1 MRQNYKRLLA
11 ALVLMSATQTSSVV
25 QAEGIRLVGPS
36 GEVQSSPSY
45 AEDIERALP
54 APPAN
59 TQPSR
64 FFGPTG
70 ENQTLWSIASELR
83 PSRGVTV
90 QQTLLAIYRI
100 NPQAFENQNIHEL
113 IPGSRLRV
121 PSLEQVQSATTAQ
134 AVAIMKAHEAK
145 LKQPKPTN
153 RATPAQRVTEQPKP
167 QIKVEPKPAAKPE
180 TVAATEPKPTPK
192 TIPVIPAPPVTTSP
206 QGEKQVSAL
215 KDKLQGSQSELE
227 SLEAKN
233 HRLRLMLSEVQ
244 SEVET
249 LKSELNDEER
259 IRSEV
264 EKLLAEERQ
273 RLAEQQRMQPSTM
286 DKILSN
292 GWLVG
297 LAALI
302 PGALIALLVVM
313 LLGRRSKA
321 KEEDAAAQEQK
332 NVDPLAAPIGLA
344 AADELDE
351 ELTLD
356 DELFAD
362 EDINTQSLQEEKS
375 DLEEDVF
382 ANLDDEELD
391 FNLEGDDDPFADIGD
406 DGDLDVGLDEF
417 ESSNNGI
424 QVNGEEKALGL
435 EEMER
440 ALDEVAPELE
450 VLDDDESGF
459 DLSDDANEKS
469 DSLSDDAFAELL
481 AADEPSEELP
491 SDTVDQDMLDDL
503 FAELGNDD
511 FDLDTDEPEL
521 KQPVSDDDFSVGEAS
536 DDDIDKLLAQYEQ
549 PASESEVREADANEG
564 PVLDENSTE
573 LLDEL
578 IDFDEDDT
586 DEFDPLNELEAISGF
601 EGDDSI
607 EELDADSTDLLDEL
621 IDDVTSELDEETEA
635 DLDPFDDLIRED
647 ESPEQNKSEEEELL
661 KSLGFGESDADEKP
675 SPVVESEQTHEDQDI
690 ESGLDIDA
698 LLSESQP
705 DTQQAVEDQPLTE
718 PEATSE
724 PFSSDEFLGDLEDL
738 SPENDPLMSELDDLF
753 ESDSEEL
760 LPTEQ
765 EKADFSAE
773 LDALFDSE
781 DDLPQQVEK
790 TQAEIEEASSL
801 QQEAT
806 DTDSTQEPSVESDA
820 EVQPH
825 VEQEEDIPA
834 FTPTPNT
841 IENEFGVPQEE
852 DWLLDEPELEPET
865 ESTND
870 SEEEFNFDE
879 LDLPEFSEEDA
890 LASMAG
896 EPALETS
903 ESVESE
909 QVEAGLPT
917 ESEDEFNFDE
927 LDLPEFSEEDALASM
942 ADEPELETSESV
954 KPEQVEADLSA
965 ESEEEFN
972 FDELDLPE
980 FSEEDALV
988 SMAGEPALETSESVK
1003 PEQVEADL
1011 PTESEEEFNFDEL
1024 DLPEFSEED
1033 ALASMAGG
1041 PALET
1046 SESVEPEQVEADL
1059 PTESEDEF
1067 NFDELDLPEFS
1078 EEDALASMT
1087 DEPELETSES
1097 VEPEQVEADL
1107 PTESEDEFNF
1117 DELDLP
1123 EFSEE
1128 DALASMADEPELET
1142 SESVEPEQVEAD
1154 LPAESEDEFNFD
1166 ELDLPE
1172 FSEEDALASMVDE
1185 PELETSESI
1194 ELEQVEADLPTESEE
1209 EFNFDE
1215 LDLPE
1220 FSEEDALASMEE
1232 EPELPSSETA
1242 DIEPISGEDEELSF
1256 DDQDLPEFNEEDV
1269 LASMNEGASGS
1280 PKVEAETSRPAIQ
1293 ADNDHDALFEVFAQQ
1308 NGFDT
1313 DPEVQPTATEGE
1325 PLSNLDDESSMAN
1338 LLAEDANSEVFE
1350 GKLDSDTIASAG
1362 MDFETM
1368 LDVGDD
1374 WDGFK
1379 PAADNVSSTE
1389 EVPEDQRDVW
1399 NSSDALS
1406 QPEIAQEN
1414 WAEQSD
1420 LDDFDPKKNQFMTID
1435 ELMAQ
1440 VDREGG
1446 EFEEEDLKLDVGL
1459 NEFPDVIGEIG
1470 DIDVDSNAEAAGKLD
1485 LAKIY
1490 LEMNDSQGAI
1500 KLLEEAIVYGEDD
1513 IRREAKSLIDAIN
1526 GR

>member
-167 QIKVEPKPAAKPE
+167 QIKVEPKPATKPE
-180 TVAATEPKPTPK
+180 TVAAKEPKPTPK

-215 KDKLQGSQSELE
+215 KDKLQGSQSELD
-227 SLEAKN
+227 SLEEKN

-321 KEEDAAAQEQK
+321 KEEDAAAQEQQ

-459 DLSDDANEKS
+459 DLSDDTNEKS

-661 KSLGFGESDADEKP
+661 KSLGFGEPDADEKP
-675 SPVVESEQTHEDQDI
+675 SSVVESEQTHEDQDI

-705 DTQQAVEDQPLTE
+705 DTQQAAKEQPLTE
-718 PEATSE
+718 PEAASE

-790 TQAEIEEASSL
+790 TQTEIEEASSL

-806 DTDSTQEPSVESDA
+806 DTDSTQEPSVESGA

-903 ESVESE
+903 ESVEPE
-909 QVEAGLPT
+909 QIEADLPA
-917 ESEDEFNFDE
+917 ESEEEFNFDE

-942 ADEPELETSESV
+942 AGEPALETSESVKPDQVEADLPTESEKEFNFDELDLPEFSEEDALASMAGEPTLETSESV

-980 FSEEDALV
+980 FSEDDALA
-988 SMAGEPALETSESVK
+988 SMAGEPALETSESVE

-1033 ALASMAGG
+1033 ALASMAGE

-1059 PTESEDEF
+1059 P
-1067 NFDELDLPEFS
+1067 
-1078 EEDALASMT
+1078 A
-1087 DEPELETSES
+1087 
-1097 VEPEQVEADL
+1097 
-1107 PTESEDEFNF
+1107 
-1117 DELDLP
+1117 
-1123 EFSEE
+1123 
-1128 DALASMADEPELET
+1128 
-1142 SESVEPEQVEAD
+1142 
-1154 LPAESEDEFNFD
+1154 
-1166 ELDLPE
+1166 
-1172 FSEEDALASMVDE
+1172 
-1185 PELETSESI
+1185 
-1194 ELEQVEADLPTESEE
+1194 ESEE

-1269 LASMNEGASGS
+1269 LASMNEGAPES

-1313 DPEVQPTATEGE
+1313 DPKVQPTATEGE

>member
-167 QIKVEPKPAAKPE
+167 QIKVEPKPAAKRE

-227 SLEAKN
+227 SLEEKN

-790 TQAEIEEASSL
+790 TQTEIEEASSL

-806 DTDSTQEPSVESDA
+806 DTDSTQEPSVESGA

-903 ESVESE
+903 ESVE
-909 QVEAGLPT
+909 
-917 ESEDEFNFDE
+917 
-927 LDLPEFSEEDALASM
+927 
-942 ADEPELETSESV
+942 
-954 KPEQVEADLSA
+954 PEQI
-965 ESEEEFN
+965 
-972 FDELDLPE
+972 
-980 FSEEDALV
+980 
-988 SMAGEPALETSESVK
+988 
-1003 PEQVEADL
+1003 EADL
-1011 PTESEEEFNFDEL
+1011 PAESEEEFNFDEL

-1033 ALASMAGG
+1033 ALASMAGE

-1059 PTESEDEF
+1059 P
-1067 NFDELDLPEFS
+1067 
-1078 EEDALASMT
+1078 A
-1087 DEPELETSES
+1087 
-1097 VEPEQVEADL
+1097 
-1107 PTESEDEFNF
+1107 
-1117 DELDLP
+1117 
-1123 EFSEE
+1123 
-1128 DALASMADEPELET
+1128 
-1142 SESVEPEQVEAD
+1142 
-1154 LPAESEDEFNFD
+1154 
-1166 ELDLPE
+1166 
-1172 FSEEDALASMVDE
+1172 
-1185 PELETSESI
+1185 
-1194 ELEQVEADLPTESEE
+1194 ESEE

-1269 LASMNEGASGS
+1269 LASMNEGAPES

-1470 DIDVDSNAEAAGKLD
+1470 DIDVDNNAEAAGKLD

>member
-11 ALVLMSATQTSSVV
+11 ALVLMIATQTSSVV

-215 KDKLQGSQSELE
+215 KDKLQGSQSELD
-227 SLEAKN
+227 SLEEKN

-321 KEEDAAAQEQK
+321 KEEDAAAQEQQ

-459 DLSDDANEKS
+459 DLSDDTNEKS

-661 KSLGFGESDADEKP
+661 KSLGFGEPDADEKP
-675 SPVVESEQTHEDQDI
+675 SSVVESEQTHEDQDI

-705 DTQQAVEDQPLTE
+705 DTQQAAKEQPLTE
-718 PEATSE
+718 PEAASE

-790 TQAEIEEASSL
+790 TQTEIEEASSL

-806 DTDSTQEPSVESDA
+806 DTDSTQEPSVESGA
-820 EVQPH
+820 EVLPH

-903 ESVESE
+903 ESVEPE
-909 QVEAGLPT
+909 QIEADLPA
-917 ESEDEFNFDE
+917 ESEEEFNFDE

-942 ADEPELETSESV
+942 AGEPALETSESVKPDQVEADLPTESEKEFNFDELDLPEFSEEDALASMAGEPTLETSESV

-980 FSEEDALV
+980 FSEDDALA
-988 SMAGEPALETSESVK
+988 SMAGEPALETSESVE

-1033 ALASMAGG
+1033 ALASMAGE

-1059 PTESEDEF
+1059 P
-1067 NFDELDLPEFS
+1067 
-1078 EEDALASMT
+1078 A
-1087 DEPELETSES
+1087 
-1097 VEPEQVEADL
+1097 
-1107 PTESEDEFNF
+1107 
-1117 DELDLP
+1117 
-1123 EFSEE
+1123 
-1128 DALASMADEPELET
+1128 
-1142 SESVEPEQVEAD
+1142 
-1154 LPAESEDEFNFD
+1154 
-1166 ELDLPE
+1166 
-1172 FSEEDALASMVDE
+1172 
-1185 PELETSESI
+1185 
-1194 ELEQVEADLPTESEE
+1194 ESEE

-1269 LASMNEGASGS
+1269 LASMNEGAPES

-1470 DIDVDSNAEAAGKLD
+1470 DIDVDNNAEAAGKLD

>member
-227 SLEAKN
+227 SLEEKN

-321 KEEDAAAQEQK
+321 KGEEAAAQEQQ

-459 DLSDDANEKS
+459 DLSDDVNEKS

-647 ESPEQNKSEEEELL
+647 ESPELNKSEEEELL

-675 SPVVESEQTHEDQDI
+675 SPVVESEQTHGDQDI

-790 TQAEIEEASSL
+790 TQTEIEEASSL

-806 DTDSTQEPSVESDA
+806 DTDSTQEPPVESDA

-825 VEQEEDIPA
+825 VEREEDIPA

-870 SEEEFNFDE
+870 SEDEFNFDELDLPEFSEEDALASMAGEPALETSDSVEPEQIEADLPAESEEEFNFDE

-903 ESVESE
+903 ESV
-909 QVEAGLPT
+909 
-917 ESEDEFNFDE
+917 
-927 LDLPEFSEEDALASM
+927 
-942 ADEPELETSESV
+942 
-954 KPEQVEADLSA
+954 
-965 ESEEEFN
+965 
-972 FDELDLPE
+972 
-980 FSEEDALV
+980 
-988 SMAGEPALETSESVK
+988 K

-1011 PTESEEEFNFDEL
+1011 PTESEK
-1024 DLPEFSEED
+1024 
-1033 ALASMAGG
+1033 
-1041 PALET
+1041 
-1046 SESVEPEQVEADL
+1046 
-1059 PTESEDEF
+1059 EF

-1087 DEPELETSES
+1087 
-1097 VEPEQVEADL
+1097 
-1107 PTESEDEFNF
+1107 
-1117 DELDLP
+1117 
-1123 EFSEE
+1123 
-1128 DALASMADEPELET
+1128 DEPELET

-1269 LASMNEGASGS
+1269 LASMNEGASES

-1470 DIDVDSNAEAAGKLD
+1470 DIDVDNNAEAAGKLD

>member
-134 AVAIMKAHEAK
+134 AVAIMKAYEAK

-167 QIKVEPKPAAKPE
+167 QIKVEPKPATKPE

-215 KDKLQGSQSELE
+215 KDKLQGSQSELD
-227 SLEAKN
+227 SLEEKN

-321 KEEDAAAQEQK
+321 KEEEAAAQEQQ

-661 KSLGFGESDADEKP
+661 KSLGFGEPDADEKP
-675 SPVVESEQTHEDQDI
+675 SPVVGSEQTHEDQDI

-718 PEATSE
+718 PEAASE

-790 TQAEIEEASSL
+790 TQTEIEEASSL

-870 SEEEFNFDE
+870 SEDEFNFDE

-917 ESEDEFNFDE
+917 ESEEEFNFDE

-954 KPEQVEADLSA
+954 
-965 ESEEEFN
+965 
-972 FDELDLPE
+972 
-980 FSEEDALV
+980 
-988 SMAGEPALETSESVK
+988 
-1003 PEQVEADL
+1003 
-1011 PTESEEEFNFDEL
+1011 
-1024 DLPEFSEED
+1024 
-1033 ALASMAGG
+1033 
-1041 PALET
+1041 
-1046 SESVEPEQVEADL
+1046 EPEQVEADL
-1059 PTESEDEF
+1059 PAESEDEF

-1269 LASMNEGASGS
+1269 LASMNEGASES

-1470 DIDVDSNAEAAGKLD
+1470 DIDVDNNAEAAGKLD

>member
-121 PSLEQVQSATTAQ
+121 PSLEQVQSATTEQ

-167 QIKVEPKPAAKPE
+167 QIKVEPKTVAPKPE
-180 TVAATEPKPTPK
+180 TTVAAEPKPVQK
-192 TIPVIPAPPVTTSP
+192 TIPVIPAPPVNTSP

-227 SLEAKN
+227 SLEEKN

-249 LKSELNDEER
+249 LKNELNDEER

-273 RLAEQQRMQPSTM
+273 RLAEQQRMQPSTI

-302 PGALIALLVVM
+302 PGALLALLVVM
-313 LLGRRSKA
+313 LLGRRSKN
-321 KEEDAAAQEQK
+321 KEEEPAAQSPQET
-332 NVDPLAAPIGLA
+332 DPLAAPIGLA
-344 AADELDE
+344 ATDELDE

-362 EDINTQSLQEEKS
+362 EDINTQATQEEKP

-391 FNLEGDDDPFADIGD
+391 FNLEGDDDPFAGIGD

-450 VLDDDESGF
+450 VLDDDEAGF
-459 DLSDDANEKS
+459 DLSDDTNEKA

-481 AADEPSEELP
+481 AADEPSEDLP

-521 KQPVSDDDFSVGEAS
+521 KQPVSDDDFSAGEAS

-549 PASESEVREADANEG
+549 PVTESTEVEGDASEDV
-564 PVLDENSTE
+564 VLDENSTD

-578 IDFDEDDT
+578 IDFDEDETD
-586 DEFDPLNELEAISGF
+586 DEFDPLNELEALSGF

-621 IDDVTSELDEETEA
+621 IDDVTSELDEETGTETE
-635 DLDPFDDLIRED
+635 LDPFDDLIRED
-647 ESPEQNKSEEEELL
+647 ESPAQNKSEEEELL
-661 KSLGFGESDADEKP
+661 ASLGFGEPDGDEKP
-675 SPVVESEQTHEDQDI
+675 SSIAESEPAHEESEI

-698 LLSESQP
+698 LLSDSQSDP
-705 DTQQAVEDQPLTE
+705 QQTAPEQPLTE
-718 PEATSE
+718 PETASE

-760 LPTEQ
+760 QPTEQ

-773 LDALFDSE
+773 LDALFDTE
-781 DDLPQQVEK
+781 DDLTQQQVEEP
-790 TQAEIEEASSL
+790 QAEIEE
-801 QQEAT
+801 
-806 DTDSTQEPSVESDA
+806 PSP
-820 EVQPH
+820 Q
-825 VEQEEDIPA
+825 QEEDANSKSTQDASVEPDAKVPPQVETEEDAPA

-841 IENEFGVPQEE
+841 VENEFGVPQEE
-852 DWLLDEPELEPET
+852 DWLLDEPELESDTQPEQEQNSGNKSEP
-865 ESTND
+865 ESSELASETDSATNA
-870 SEEEFNFDE
+870 EEEFNFDE
-879 LDLPEFSEEDA
+879 LELPEFSEEDA

-896 EPALETS
+896 EPTLDES
-903 ESVESE
+903 ESVEPERSE
-909 QVEAGLPT
+909 ADSATEA
-917 ESEDEFNFDE
+917 EDEFNFDE

-942 ADEPELETSESV
+942 ADEPAFDDPESIEPERSE
-954 KPEQVEADLSA
+954 VESA
-965 ESEEEFN
+965 TEAEEE
-972 FDELDLPE
+972 L
-980 FSEEDALV
+980 
-988 SMAGEPALETSESVK
+988 
-1003 PEQVEADL
+1003 
-1011 PTESEEEFNFDEL
+1011 
-1024 DLPEFSEED
+1024 
-1033 ALASMAGG
+1033 
-1041 PALET
+1041 
-1046 SESVEPEQVEADL
+1046 
-1059 PTESEDEF
+1059 
-1067 NFDELDLPEFS
+1067 
-1078 EEDALASMT
+1078 
-1087 DEPELETSES
+1087 
-1097 VEPEQVEADL
+1097 
-1107 PTESEDEFNF
+1107 NF

-1128 DALASMADEPELET
+1128 DALASMADEP
-1142 SESVEPEQVEAD
+1142 A
-1154 LPAESEDEFNFD
+1154 F
-1166 ELDLPE
+1166 
-1172 FSEEDALASMVDE
+1172 DE
-1185 PELETSESI
+1185 PESI
-1194 ELEQVEADLPTESEE
+1194 EPERSEAESATEAEE
-1209 EFNFDE
+1209 EFDFDE

-1269 LASMNEGASGS
+1269 LASMNESTPEALN
-1280 PKVEAETSRPAIQ
+1280 VEAETSRPALQ

-1313 DPEVQPTATEGE
+1313 EPEVQPTATEGE
-1325 PLSNLDDESSMAN
+1325 PLSDLDDESSMAN
-1338 LLAEDANSEVFE
+1338 LLAEDASSEVFE
-1350 GKLDSDTIASAG
+1350 GQLDSDTIASAG

-1379 PAADNVSSTE
+1379 PAADSVSSTE
-1389 EVPEDQRDVW
+1389 DVPEDQRDVW
-1399 NSSDALS
+1399 DSSDALS
-1406 QPEIAQEN
+1406 QPEIEQEN

-1440 VDREGG
+1440 VDKEGG

-1470 DIDVDSNAEAAGKLD
+1470 DVDVDSNAEAAGKLD

>member
-227 SLEAKN
+227 SLEEKN

-321 KEEDAAAQEQK
+321 KEEDAAAQEQQ

-459 DLSDDANEKS
+459 DLSDDTNEKS

-661 KSLGFGESDADEKP
+661 KSLGFGEPDADEKP
-675 SPVVESEQTHEDQDI
+675 SSVVESEQTHEDQDI

-705 DTQQAVEDQPLTE
+705 DTQQAAKEQPLTE
-718 PEATSE
+718 PEAASE

-890 LASMAG
+890 LASMAS

-942 ADEPELETSESV
+942 ADEPEL
-954 KPEQVEADLSA
+954 
-965 ESEEEFN
+965 
-972 FDELDLPE
+972 
-980 FSEEDALV
+980 
-988 SMAGEPALETSESVK
+988 GTSESVK

-1011 PTESEEEFNFDEL
+1011 PTESEE
-1024 DLPEFSEED
+1024 
-1033 ALASMAGG
+1033 
-1041 PALET
+1041 
-1046 SESVEPEQVEADL
+1046 
-1059 PTESEDEF
+1059 
-1067 NFDELDLPEFS
+1067 
-1078 EEDALASMT
+1078 
-1087 DEPELETSES
+1087 
-1097 VEPEQVEADL
+1097 
-1107 PTESEDEFNF
+1107 
-1117 DELDLP
+1117 
-1123 EFSEE
+1123 
-1128 DALASMADEPELET
+1128 
-1142 SESVEPEQVEAD
+1142 
-1154 LPAESEDEFNFD
+1154 EFNFD

-1269 LASMNEGASGS
+1269 LASMNEGASES

-1470 DIDVDSNAEAAGKLD
+1470 DIDVDNNAEAAGKLD